1 MAKILVVEDDES
13 TVLFLKPELEHEGF
27 ETVVAM
33 DGRAALDKFE
43 SEKPDLILLDVML
56 PELNGIEVLRRIRK
70 TSNVPVI
77 LVTARNETID
87 KVSGLNTGADDYI
100 SKPFEIEELLAR
112 VNAVLRRV
120 EKTNASFELKNGEI
134 ELSIK
139 NMSALVNGNEV
150 QLSKTEFL
158 ILKLFLE
165 HQGEVLSR
173 NTIIDE
179 VWGKDHVMDING
191 IDVYLTFLRNKIG
204 KFTKTEYFK
213 NQRGIGF
220 IMVKQ

>member
-33 DGRAALDKFE
+33 DGRVALEKFE

-70 TSNVPVI
+70 TSNVPVL

-100 SKPFEIEELLAR
+100 SKPFEIDELLAR

-120 EKTNASFELKNGEI
+120 EKASSTFELKNGEI

-173 NTIIDE
+173 QRIIDE
-179 VWGKDHVMDING
+179 VWGKDHVMDVNG
-191 IDVYLTFLRNKIG
+191 IDVYLTFLRNKVG
-204 KFTKTEYFK
+204 KFTETEYFK